1 MKRGGSGRS
10 ALDRSDP
17 DDRNPDAG
25 RPATHILRA
34 LFPADLP
41 PGLQGDPGVIGPD
54 GPVWRIVREK
64 AILAGGPAAL
74 LLQVAHPLV
83 AAGVAAHSDFES
95 DPLGRLRRT
104 LDSLLTV
111 VFGDRRQA
119 ESALA
124 VVAAVHRP
132 VRGVSSSGTPYRAD
146 DPGLGL
152 WVWATLVLAALG
164 TFEDFVG
171 HLADPE
177 KAGFYEDYKVVG
189 HLFGVTGD
197 VMPATYRDF
206 EGYVRRMV
214 DEVLDVGDDAR
225 AIAHGIFEATVVGP
239 TWWSRP
245 TMQLA
250 AAALLPPA
258 VRQGYDLPWG
268 RGRRTTYGA
277 IRLLARP
284 GVRLLPGRA
293 RYWQH
298 YRVAGSRIVPGMRTS

>member
-1 MKRGGSGRS
+1 MIRT
-10 ALDRSDP
+10 P
-17 DDRNPDAG
+17 PPDARRQTTQSG
-25 RPATHILRA
+25 ILRA

-41 PGLQGDPGVIGPD
+41 PGLRGDPGVIGPD

-111 VFGDRRQA
+111 VFGDRSQA
-119 ESALA
+119 ESAVA
-124 VVAAVHRP
+124 AVAAVHRP
-132 VRGVSSSGTPYRAD
+132 VRGLSSSGTPYRAD

-171 HLADPE
+171 RLDGDD
-177 KAGFYEDYKVVG
+177 KAAFYEDYKVVG
-189 HLFGVTGD
+189 HLFGVTD
-197 VMPATYRDF
+197 EVMPPTYADF

-214 DEVLDVGDDAR
+214 DDVLDVGDDAR
-225 AIAHGIFEATVVGP
+225 AIARGIFEATVAGP

-245 TMQLA
+245 TVQLA
-250 AAALLPPA
+250 AAALLPPG
-258 VRQGYDLPWG
+258 VRRDYGLPWG

-277 IRLLARP
+277 IRRLVRP
-284 GVRLLPGRA
+284 GVRLLPARA

-298 YRVAGSRIVPGMRTS
+298 YRAARGRIVPEARPTSG

>member
-1 MKRGGSGRS
+1 VSSTAAPGEEEATPSATLRS
-10 ALDRSDP
+10 
-17 DDRNPDAG
+17 
-25 RPATHILRA
+25 

-41 PGLQGDPGVIGPD
+41 SGSSGDPGVIGPA

-83 AAGVAAHSDFES
+83 AAGVVNHSDFES
-95 DPLGRLRRT
+95 DPLGRLRST

-111 VFGDRRQA
+111 VFGDRAQA
-119 ESALA
+119 ETAVA

-132 VRGVSSSGTPYRAD
+132 VRGVSPAGVSYRAD
-146 DPGLGL
+146 DPGLAL

-171 HLADPE
+171 PVSDDD
-177 KAGFYEDYKVVG
+177 KAEFYEEYKVVG
-189 HLFGVTGD
+189 RLFGVTDD
-197 VMPATYRDF
+197 VIPPAYLDF
-206 EGYVRRMV
+206 VAYVGRME

-225 AIAHGIFEATVVGP
+225 AIAQGIFDATVAGP

-245 TMQLA
+245 TMQVA
-250 AAALLPPA
+250 AAALLPPG
-258 VRQGYDLPWG
+258 VRRDYGLPWG
-268 RGRRTTYGA
+268 GGRRAAYGV
-277 IRLLARP
+277 IRRLVRP
-284 GVRLLPGRA
+284 ALRILPGRA

-298 YRVAGSRIVPGMRTS
+298 YRVARRRIAPPTA

>member
-1 MKRGGSGRS
+1 
-10 ALDRSDP
+10 
-17 DDRNPDAG
+17 
-25 RPATHILRA
+25 
-34 LFPADLP
+34 
-41 PGLQGDPGVIGPD
+41 VVGPD

-111 VFGDRRQA
+111 VFGDRAQA
-119 ESALA
+119 ETAVA

-132 VRGVSSSGTPYRAD
+132 VRGTVPSGDGSAPRPYRAD
-146 DPGLGL
+146 DPELAL

-164 TFEDFVG
+164 TFEAFVARISDDDR
-171 HLADPE
+171 AD
-177 KAGFYEDYKVVG
+177 FYEGYKVVG
-189 HLFGVTGD
+189 RMFGVTD
-197 VMPATYRDF
+197 EVIPPTYADF
-206 EGYVRRMV
+206 QAYVRRV
-214 DEVLDVGDDAR
+214 EVEVLAVGDDAR
-225 AIAHGIFEATVVGP
+225 AIARGIFEATVAGP

-250 AAALLPPA
+250 AAALLPPS
-258 VRQGYDLPWG
+258 VRRDYDLPWG
-268 RGRRTTYGA
+268 RGRRATFSV
-277 IRLLARP
+277 IRRLVRP
-284 GVRLLPGRA
+284 GLWLLPARA

-298 YRVAGSRIVPGMRTS
+298 FRVARSRISPPE

>member
-1 MKRGGSGRS
+1 MFES
-10 ALDRSDP
+10 
-17 DDRNPDAG
+17 PDA
-25 RPATHILRA
+25 RRQTTPSRTLQA

-41 PGLQGDPGVIGPD
+41 PGVQGDPGVVGPD
-54 GPVWRIVREK
+54 GQVWRVVREK

-111 VFGDRRQA
+111 VFGDRSQA
-119 ESALA
+119 QAAVA

-132 VRGVSSSGTPYRAD
+132 VRGLSPAGTPYRAD
-146 DPGLGL
+146 DPELGL

-171 HLADPE
+171 RMAADH
-177 KAGFYEDYKVVG
+177 KADFYEGYKVVG
-189 HLFGVTGD
+189 HMFGVAGE
-197 VMPATYRDF
+197 VMPATYADF
-206 EGYVRRMV
+206 EAYVRRME

-225 AIAHGIFEATVVGP
+225 AIAHGIFEATVAGP

-250 AAALLPPA
+250 AAALLPPG
-258 VRQGYDLPWG
+258 VREDFDLPWG
-268 RGRRTTYGA
+268 RGRRATYAA
-277 IRLLARP
+277 IRRVVRP
-284 GVRLLPGRA
+284 ALRVMPSRA

-298 YRVAGSRIVPGMRTS
+298 YRMAQGRITQGRLSPTAERPSKR